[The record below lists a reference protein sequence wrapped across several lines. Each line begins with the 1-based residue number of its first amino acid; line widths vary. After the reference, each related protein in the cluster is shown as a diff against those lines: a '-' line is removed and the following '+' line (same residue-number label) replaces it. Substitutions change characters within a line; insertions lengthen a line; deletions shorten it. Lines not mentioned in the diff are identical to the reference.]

1 MRLKDKVVLVSGGA
15 RGIGREM
22 VKLFASEGA
31 LVVSGDLN
39 EPSEPS
45 PAGVED
51 VNLDVASE
59 ESWAEVTG
67 QILRD
72 GGRID
77 VLVNN
82 AGIQVNGGIVELT
95 MEDWNRCIA
104 VNQTGVWLGMRAV
117 IPAMQE
123 QGKGSIINFS
133 STWGRVAAAGVH
145 AYHATKGAVTIMTKN
160 AAVSYASDGIR
171 VNSVHPGYI
180 DTEMNWGIPRELSD
194 AAIAATPLK
203 RAGQPLEVAYAALH
217 LASDESSYT
226 TGLEFAV
233 DGGYLAQ

>member
-171 VNSVHPGYI
+171 VNSVHPATI
-180 DTEMNWGIPRELSD
+180 VSEMSASLDSVARE
-194 AAIAATPLK
+194 ATRQGTPMK
-203 RAGQPLEVAYAALH
+203 RFGEPIEVAYAVLY